1 MGQLGEHFISILEEG
16 AALAGI
22 GLTEGQ
28 IDKMDALR
36 AYLIEE
42 NEKFNLTG
50 IKDDLGI
57 AIKHMVDSLTL
68 LKVDG
73 VSDCGSFIDIGTGA
87 GFPGLV
93 LSIMLPEAKAVLV
106 DSVGKKVAFVR
117 AAAEMLGLKCVT
129 SLTGRAEELAKEP
142 EHREKFGFAVSRGV
156 SSISTSAEY
165 CIPFLRKGG
174 IFVAMKGPGS
184 EGEMDDGKAA
194 FFTLGAKLRETRRI
208 TLPFEQGE
216 RVLIVADK
224 LSPTP
229 NRFPRKTGEPQR
241 RPITRN
247 QDMG

>member
-1 MGQLGEHFISILEEG
+1 MDKKFISFLEEG
-16 AALAGI
+16 AASAGI
-22 GLTEGQ
+22 GLTADQAG
-28 IDKMDALR
+28 KMDALR
-36 AYLIEE
+36 NYLVEE

-93 LSIMLPEAKAVLV
+93 LSIMLPDARAVLV

-117 AAAEMLGLKCVT
+117 AAAEMLGLKCVAA
-129 SLTGRAEELAKEP
+129 LTGRAEELAKDP
-142 EHREKFGFAVSRGV
+142 QHREKYGFAVSRGV

-174 IFVAMKGPGS
+174 IFVAMKGPGA
-184 EGEMDDGKAA
+184 EDELDDGKAA
-194 FFTLGAKLRETRRI
+194 FFALGAKQREIKRI
-208 TLPFEQGE
+208 TLPYEQGE
-216 RVLIVADK
+216 RLLVVADK

-241 RPITRN
+241 RPITRK

>member
-1 MGQLGEHFISILEEG
+1 MDKEFRSILEEG

-22 GLTEGQ
+22 GLTGAQ
-28 IDKMDALR
+28 ADMMDALKS
-36 AYLIEE
+36 YLTEE

-50 IKDDLGI
+50 IRDDTGI
-57 AIKHMVDSLTL
+57 AIKHFVDSLTL

-73 VSDCGSFIDIGTGA
+73 ISGCGSFMDIGTGA

-93 LSIMLPEAKAVLV
+93 LAIMLPDTKAVLV

-117 AAAEMLGLKCVT
+117 AAAVKLGLKGVKAI
-129 SLTGRAEELAKEP
+129 TGRAEDLAKDP
-142 EHREKFGFAVSRGV
+142 EHREKYGFAVSRGV
-156 SSISTSAEY
+156 SSIATSAEY

-174 IFVAMKGPGS
+174 IFVAMKGPGA
-184 EGEMDDGKAA
+184 EDEIDDGKAA
-194 FFTLGAKLRETRRI
+194 FFALGAKLREMRRI
-208 TLPFEQGE
+208 TLPLEQGE
-216 RVLIVADK
+216 RVLVVADK

-241 RPITRN
+241 RPITRK

>member
-1 MGQLGEHFISILEEG
+1 MNKDFRRILEEG
-16 AALAGI
+16 AALAGMEV
-22 GLTEGQ
+22 TSAQADMME
-28 IDKMDALR
+28 ALK
-36 AYLIEE
+36 AYLVDE

-50 IKDDLGI
+50 IKDDMGI

-73 VSDCGSFIDIGTGA
+73 VSGCGSFIDIGTGA

-93 LSIMLPEAKAVLV
+93 LAIMLPDAEAVLV
-106 DSVGKKVAFVR
+106 DSVGKKVSFVR
-117 AAAEMLGLKCVT
+117 AVADKLGLKGVT
-129 SLTGRAEELAKEP
+129 AITGRAEELAKDP
-142 EHREKFGFAVSRGV
+142 KRREMFGFAVSRGV

-165 CIPFLRKGG
+165 CVPFLRKGG
-174 IFVAMKGPGS
+174 IFIAMKGPGA
-184 EGEMDDGKAA
+184 EDELDDGKAA
-194 FFTLGAKLRETRRI
+194 FFALGAKLRETRRV

-216 RVLIVADK
+216 RVLVVADK

-241 RPITRN
+241 RPITRK